1 MSHHKY
7 SRQLPDIGSVA
18 MRLLT
23 IPVLSIALVVSYLL
37 LRSSADEPA
46 LMADVA
52 PALMVAP
59 DEASVAPASLR
70 AAPSSQGAVSRDA
83 AVVAHEALDPIGAGN
98 TTAP

>member
-1 MSHHKY
+1 MSNHKY
-7 SRQLPDIGSVA
+7 SRQFPDIGSVA

-52 PALMVAP
+52 PGLMVAP
-59 DEASVAPASLR
+59 DEALVAPTALR
-70 AAPSSQGAVSRDA
+70 AAPSREGAASRDA
-83 AVVAHEALDPIGAGN
+83 AVVAHEVLDPVGAGRN
-98 TTAP
+98 PMP